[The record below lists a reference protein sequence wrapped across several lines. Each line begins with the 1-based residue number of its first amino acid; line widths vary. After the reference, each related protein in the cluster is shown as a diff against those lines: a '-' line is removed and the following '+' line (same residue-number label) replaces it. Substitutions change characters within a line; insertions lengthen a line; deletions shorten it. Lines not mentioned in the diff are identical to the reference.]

1 MAEELEMSKKTKEIK
16 SDKRKSVLKLYSVG
30 TSIILIVILVV
41 FNILFENILGNY
53 LNFDF
58 SLSGQNSVSQKT
70 IDYLD
75 SLPEGTNLR
84 IVGLFEKPDSL
95 SNSPLEYICPL
106 LDSYVKAGKGKV
118 SVEYTDPEKYPSI
131 MTQIDPQGVYDLQK
145 DTFAVTDGKKVVII
159 DPINCFTYDQQTY
172 EQQGVYLPVSNT
184 VEYTFDN
191 ALYNLTSGF
200 SAKAYFVG
208 GLKNDA
214 SNQLK
219 KILSSM
225 GFETA
230 DLMAASEFTV
240 PDDCDILFICGA
252 NIDIPEG
259 MVNPIKNYLYNKGRL
274 IVSTEYNSDN
284 SSVSF
289 ANLNLILNEY
299 NINIE
304 DTLLADYN
312 PSYALSNDGLYSLV
326 DVASDFA
333 VLTSAKQ
340 LKSSYARPLR
350 VLNNPSSSVV
360 NQATL
365 TTSSNAVT
373 LVSKESTNTYNV
385 GMYGTYK
392 DDPNAPKLYVFG
404 TTAFTSDDYIS
415 AYGYND
421 ANVEFTRGCV
431 RDLVGMSSENALNIE
446 SKKIDDYS
454 IDATKA
460 TSSNA
465 TIMTVVFMVVVPLA
479 LVIAATVVYNLRKN
493 L

>member
-1 MAEELEMSKKTKEIK
+1 MSKKNNDIK
-16 SDKRKSVLKLYSVG
+16 TDKRKSLLKLYSVG
-30 TSIILIVILVV
+30 TSLILVVILVV
-41 FNILFENILGNY
+41 FNILFENILGTY
-53 LNFDF
+53 LTFDF
-58 SLSGQNSVSQKT
+58 SLSGHNSVSQKT

-84 IVGLFEKPDSL
+84 IVGLFEKPETL
-95 SNSPLEYICPL
+95 SNSPLEYIVPL

-131 MTQIDPQGVYDLQK
+131 VSQLDPQGVYDLQK
-145 DTFAVTDGKKVVII
+145 DTFAVSDGKKVMVI
-159 DPINCFTYDQQTY
+159 DPINCFTYDQKTY
-172 EQQGVYLPVSNT
+172 EQQGLYLPVSNT

-219 KILSSM
+219 KILASM

-230 DLMAASEFTV
+230 DIQAAGDFAV
-240 PDDCDILFICGA
+240 PADCDILFISGA

-284 SSVSF
+284 QSVSF
-289 ANLNLILNEY
+289 ANLNNILNEY

-304 DTLLADYN
+304 DTLLMDYD
-312 PSYALSNDGLYSLV
+312 PKYAMSNDGLYSLV

-333 VLTSAKQ
+333 TLTSATQ

-350 VLNNPSSSVV
+350 ALNNPSSSIV

-365 TTSSNAVT
+365 TTSNNAVT
-373 LVSKESTNTYNV
+373 LVSKESTNKYNV

-392 DDPNAPKLYVFG
+392 DDPNAPKVYAFG

-415 AYGYND
+415 SYGYND
-421 ANVEFTRGCV
+421 ANVEFIRGCV
-431 RDLVGMSSENALNIE
+431 RDLVGLSSDNALNIE

-465 TIMTVVFMVVVPLA
+465 TIMTVVFMVVIPLG
-479 LVIAATVVYNLRKN
+479 LVIAATVVYRLRKN

>member
-1 MAEELEMSKKTKEIK
+1 
-16 SDKRKSVLKLYSVG
+16 
-30 TSIILIVILVV
+30 
-41 FNILFENILGNY
+41 
-53 LNFDF
+53 
-58 SLSGQNSVSQKT
+58 
-70 IDYLD
+70 
-75 SLPEGTNLR
+75 
-84 IVGLFEKPDSL
+84 
-95 SNSPLEYICPL
+95 
-106 LDSYVKAGKGKV
+106 
-118 SVEYTDPEKYPSI
+118 
-131 MTQIDPQGVYDLQK
+131 
-145 DTFAVTDGKKVVII
+145 
-159 DPINCFTYDQQTY
+159 
-172 EQQGVYLPVSNT
+172 
-184 VEYTFDN
+184 
-191 ALYNLTSGF
+191 
-200 SAKAYFVG
+200 
-208 GLKNDA
+208 
-214 SNQLK
+214 
-219 KILSSM
+219 
-225 GFETA
+225 
-230 DLMAASEFTV
+230 
-240 PDDCDILFICGA
+240 
-252 NIDIPEG
+252 
-259 MVNPIKNYLYNKGRL
+259 
-274 IVSTEYNSDN
+274 
-284 SSVSF
+284 
-289 ANLNLILNEY
+289 
-299 NINIE
+299 
-304 DTLLADYN
+304 
-312 PSYALSNDGLYSLV
+312 
-326 DVASDFA
+326 
-333 VLTSAKQ
+333 
-340 LKSSYARPLR
+340 